1 MQRSKTTEQGAVLT
15 ELNTE
20 PGVIQFEYQSQI
32 IEKFTGKIKQTSAGW
47 MVLVETPKKPLVE
60 KLTQIIHFLTP
71 GKPHMTLQQAITVL
85 NEDMEKQRKLRK
97 KEKHIWRNSRARK
110 LQWIWKWTNYSGQKN
125 RINHP
130 RITMSQREWPAART
144 PSPATGPLP
153 RDAPEKSKFAPEQ
166 AFTKYDFGPKSG

>member
-15 ELNTE
+15 ELDTE

-71 GKPHMTLQQAITVL
+71 GKPHMSLQQAITVL
-85 NEDMEKQRKLRK
+85 NEEIIKAEEKGKALLEKQKSEKALMDMEMDKLFET
-97 KEKHIWRNSRARK
+97 EK
-110 LQWIWKWTNYSGQKN
+110 
-125 RINHP
+125 
-130 RITMSQREWPAART
+130 
-144 PSPATGPLP
+144 
-153 RDAPEKSKFAPEQ
+153 
-166 AFTKYDFGPKSG
+166 

>member
-71 GKPHMTLQQAITVL
+71 GKPHMSLQQAITVL
-85 NEDMEKQRKLRK
+85 NEEIIKAEEKGKAYLEKQKSEKALMDLEMDKLFET
-97 KEKHIWRNSRARK
+97 EK
-110 LQWIWKWTNYSGQKN
+110 
-125 RINHP
+125 
-130 RITMSQREWPAART
+130 
-144 PSPATGPLP
+144 
-153 RDAPEKSKFAPEQ
+153 
-166 AFTKYDFGPKSG
+166 

>member
-60 KLTQIIHFLTP
+60 KLTQIINFLNLR
-71 GKPHMTLQQAITVL
+71 KPHMTLQQAITVL
-85 NEDMEKQRKLRK
+85 NEDIKKTEEKGKAYLEKQQS
-97 KEKHIWRNSRARK
+97 EKASMDMEMDE
-110 LQWIWKWTNYSGQKN
+110 LFGT
-125 RINHP
+125 
-130 RITMSQREWPAART
+130 
-144 PSPATGPLP
+144 
-153 RDAPEKSKFAPEQ
+153 EK
-166 AFTKYDFGPKSG
+166 